1 MTDIEFWR
9 ISFNDWGCNVN
20 GTLRISASSLE
31 LLTKSE
37 EVKSFLSRCMENQEV
52 ISNPLISVG
61 QGIHCYAGNYEV
73 AHIDENKMILRKLFN
88 EVLF

>member
-20 GTLRISASSLE
+20 GTIRRSASSLE

-37 EVKSFLSRCMENQEV
+37 EVKSFLTRCMETQEV
-52 ISNPLISVG
+52 ISNPLVHVG
-61 QGIHCYAGNYEV
+61 QGFYCYAGNYKV
-73 AHIDENKMILRKLFN
+73 SHVDEEKMILRKL
-88 EVLF
+88 LKK